1 VLRLLKEI
9 CGFLDSV
16 STAQDILL
24 SWRLALCLAI
34 AVGAVVV
41 ARFLGRSPGQD
52 ALIMALAV
60 GAVTGIAW
68 ELYAAGQRRGYF

>member
-1 VLRLLKEI
+1 MLRLLKEI
-9 CGFLDSV
+9 SSFFDSV

-24 SWRLALCLAI
+24 SWRLALCLAL
-34 AVGAVVV
+34 ALGAVVA

-52 ALIMALAV
+52 AFVAAFVV
-60 GAVTGIAW
+60 GALVGIAW